1 MALPLAI
8 KHPEPE
14 TIRRK
19 IEVAKRLPVELP
31 GRVMLSDR
39 FEMPCMAISISNLE
53 VEIVAPRQ
61 GKIGERIVCYIEH
74 IQRIEAEIVEIAET
88 SFVARIS
95 NGARGSR
102 DKTAARI
109 RWALEKDRL
118 GENRRS
124 ERIEPVRKA
133 IELKIGDLHHKG
145 RLIDVSISG
154 AAIATTERPRVDA
167 FVTVG
172 HTRAR
177 VVRHLPDGIAV
188 EFVMPLPVGS
198 FDENVVL

>member
-14 TIRRK
+14 SIRRK

-53 VEIVAPRQ
+53 VEIVSPRQ

-74 IQRIEAEIVEIAET
+74 IQRIEAEITEIAAD
-88 SFVARIS
+88 SFVAKIL
-95 NGARGSR
+95 NNARGAR
-102 DKTAARI
+102 DKTAARV
-109 RWALEKDRL
+109 RWVLEKDRL

-124 ERIEPVRKA
+124 ERLDPVRKA
-133 IELKIGDLHHKG
+133 VELKIDDLHHKA
-145 RLIDVSISG
+145 RLVDVSVTG
-154 AAIATTERPRVDA
+154 AAIATNERPRVGSLL
-167 FVTVG
+167 TVG

-177 VVRHLPDGIAV
+177 VVRHLADGIAV
-188 EFVMPLPVGS
+188 EFVMPLPVGT